1 MHMVDLDVRDYT
13 NRFLDG
19 LYMVSFKDIQVTF
32 MFLDQQ

>member
-19 LYMVSFKDIQVTF
+19 LYMVSFIQVTF